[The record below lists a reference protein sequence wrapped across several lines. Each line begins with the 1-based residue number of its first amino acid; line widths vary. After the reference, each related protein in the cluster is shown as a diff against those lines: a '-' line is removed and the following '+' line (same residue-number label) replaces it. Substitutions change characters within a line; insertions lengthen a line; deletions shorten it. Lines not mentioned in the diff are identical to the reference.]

1 MGSGSQAQ
9 RTVIFVG
16 AILMGMIFYNGY
28 RCAGADSTKAKLV
41 CGGSTFS
48 RAWVAGVLM
57 VGLAFAADI
66 APQLVVPFSVAI
78 LVGFTYKNPG
88 LLRSFITDPTAQ
100 AQTPNATRIEQRR
113 KRAIAGLPD

>member
-1 MGSGSQAQ
+1 MGNSQAQ
-9 RTVIFVG
+9 RVVIFVG

-28 RCAGADSTKAKLV
+28 RCAGAGSTSAKLQ

-57 VGLAFAADI
+57 LGLAFAADW
-66 APQLVVPFSVAI
+66 APRLVIPFSVAI

-88 LLRSFITDPTAQ
+88 LLRSFISEPTKQ
-100 AQTPNATRIEQRR
+100 ATTQNPTRIDQRR
-113 KRAIAGLPD
+113 KRALAGLPD